1 MLCEEYNIC
10 IVYNHVIS
18 YLFLT
23 YNLLFRVSTA
33 QLHNPPPYQSR
44 HQSLQSHFTDDNS
57 CFNGNVNARYQSRRH
72 SSIEKKRRKSSD
84 STSTMDSSSNSSYG
98 SDEETESMISQS
110 IDGAKSDSLSESE
123 KSDYSSTDGEDNEE
137 SLFV

>member
-1 MLCEEYNIC
+1 
-10 IVYNHVIS
+10 
-18 YLFLT
+18 
-23 YNLLFRVSTA
+23 
-33 QLHNPPPYQSR
+33 
-44 HQSLQSHFTDDNS
+44 
-57 CFNGNVNARYQSRRH
+57 
-72 SSIEKKRRKSSD
+72 
-84 STSTMDSSSNSSYG
+84 MDSSSNSSYG